1 MLSACTQSACP
12 FVIFQLGLLAV
23 PQPRSLERGTL
34 FYAAETASPI
44 SLGRRKK
51 GEDDADQ
58 LLETYCSV
66 SRAGFIICP
75 DGRAGSGT

>member
-23 PQPRSLERGTL
+23 PQPRYLERGTL

-44 SLGRRKK
+44 SLWRKK
-51 GEDDADQ
+51 GEENGTEGDQ
-58 LLETYCSV
+58 EE
-66 SRAGFIICP
+66 I
-75 DGRAGSGT
+75 D